1 MITVQHVMQ
10 LLARTVH
17 HRVDDAQVGDKLLAA
32 LLVADVLVANQKI
45 KVDSHLAESI
55 LCVVDISIDRAG
67 KGGMT
72 EVLANAA
79 DKFRGRAIPTGGHI
93 R

>member
-1 MITVQHVMQ
+1 MIKVQHIVQ
-10 LLARTVH
+10 FFARTVH
-17 HRVDDAQVGDKLLAA
+17 HRVDDAQVGNKLLAA

-55 LCVVDISIDRAG
+55 LCVVDISINRAG

>member
-1 MITVQHVMQ
+1 MITVQHIVQ
-10 LLARTVH
+10 FLARTVH
-17 HRVDDAQVGDKLLAA
+17 HRVDDAQVGNKLLAA
-32 LLVADVLVANQKI
+32 LLVADVLVANQEI
-45 KVDSHLAESI
+45 KVYAHLAESI